1 MLDLWQPCGWSVSYY
16 SSVETRR
23 TSGVVIVV
31 YQNITSGKE
40 DRMVRN
46 VFVLVSFAI
55 LCLEGIYF
63 LMMPGGGSSKGDD
76 SSASAS
82 TEVSTPVAVKAGSL

>member
-1 MLDLWQPCGWSVSYY
+1 M
-16 SSVETRR
+16 
-23 TSGVVIVV
+23 V
-31 YQNITSGKE
+31 YQNITSGNE
-40 DRMVRN
+40 DQMVRN

-55 LCLEGIYF
+55 LCLEEIYF

>member
-1 MLDLWQPCGWSVSYY
+1 M
-16 SSVETRR
+16 
-23 TSGVVIVV
+23 V
-31 YQNITSGKE
+31 YQNITSGNE

-46 VFVLVSFAI
+46 VFVLVSFTI
-55 LCLEGIYF
+55 LWLEGIYF

-82 TEVSTPVAVKAGSL
+82 TEVSTPVAVKAGSLQPFQVKGDLHSILQQWKSKET